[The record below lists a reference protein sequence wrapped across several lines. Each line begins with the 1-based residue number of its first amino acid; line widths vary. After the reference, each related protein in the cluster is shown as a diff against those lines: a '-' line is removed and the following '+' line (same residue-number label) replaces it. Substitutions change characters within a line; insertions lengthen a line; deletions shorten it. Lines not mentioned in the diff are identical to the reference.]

1 MAESS
6 STGTV
11 FIQVVLAVLGI
22 VGLYY
27 LYKYLFSADIA
38 PAILLSGKH
47 NTLSIGGAGTTITPI
62 STNQLP
68 PLYTGGE
75 FAVSTWFNVQSLKG
89 SNASILRIG
98 SATGSSDGIYD
109 SLRIYLSGTSSQ
121 LMIRFTTSTD
131 NRLVTTDNIL
141 TNLSTFDSVNSTT
154 NRGVITQQLFT
165 TTAGSNSTPA
175 TMPNS
180 CDVLQIDMQ
189 RWIHLVVT
197 VNGMSGDVYM
207 DGKLVRSCIL
217 PNYVQF
223 SKTPTVYLL
232 DDGKGAAGAGGSFG
246 GYISTTQMFGTALSP
261 DIVYQMYMAG
271 PEPITNFWEYI
282 TAFFNPTSAY

>member
-6 STGTV
+6 STGTML
-11 FIQVVLAVLGI
+11 IQGVLAILGL

-47 NTLSIGGAGTTITPI
+47 NTLSIGGLGTTITPI

-75 FAVSTWFNVQSLKG
+75 FAVSTWINIQSLKG
-89 SNASILRIG
+89 SNASILRIA
-98 SATGSSDGIYD
+98 SAPNALADTFD

-121 LMIRFTTSTD
+121 LMIRFSTGTGT
-131 NRLVTTDNIL
+131 NRLRIDDEMLTTKSSFNTI
-141 TNLSTFDSVNSTT
+141 NSTT
-154 NRGVITQQLFT
+154 NTRGVATQQLFT
-165 TTAGSNSTPA
+165 TTAGSDDEPA
-175 TMPNS
+175 NMPNS

-189 RWIHLVVT
+189 RWIHLVVS

-232 DDGKGAAGAGGSFG
+232 DDGKGAAGGSFG

-271 PEPITNFWEYI
+271 PEPITNFFEYI